1 MSTPPTIGIAGCG
14 AMGLPM
20 AENLSNAG
28 FDVWGYD
35 VRPTS
40 EFGSFQSRMI
50 ADPVAFTSKA
60 DILISVVRDIKQ
72 TDDLLFNDQGVMTR
86 SDHPKT
92 VVLSS
97 TLSPRYVVEIEKRLY
112 GKAAVIDAP
121 MSGAPYRAREGT
133 LTFMVGGDAAH
144 VDLLQSAFA
153 AMGDEVH
160 HMGPTGAGAATKVA
174 NNLCAAAG
182 VVAVRRALAASKA
195 YGIAQADML
204 AVMQSSS
211 GSTWYGDNL
220 DKIDWADEGYD
231 PTNTM
236 GILEKDVSSFIDAL
250 GGTDI
255 MTPGPFE
262 DAILDEIRRMEPLQK

>member
-1 MSTPPTIGIAGCG
+1 MNSPPLIGVAGCG

-20 AENLSNAG
+20 AENLLKAG

-35 VRPTS
+35 VRPPS
-40 EFGSFQSRMI
+40 EFGAFHSRMI
-50 ADPVAFTSKA
+50 IDPIAFTSKI

-72 TDDLLFNDQGVMTR
+72 TDDLLFDDQGVMTR
-86 SDHPKT
+86 ADHPKT

-97 TLSPRYVVEIEKRLY
+97 TLSPRYVVEVEKRLD
-112 GKAAVIDAP
+112 GQATVIDAP

-133 LTFMVGGDAAH
+133 LTFMVGGEKDH
-144 VDLLQSAFA
+144 VTSLQSAFD

-195 YGIAQADML
+195 YGIAQDDML
-204 AVMQSSS
+204 AVMRSSS

-236 GILEKDVSSFIDAL
+236 AILEKDVSSFVDAL
-250 GGTDI
+250 SGTDTL
-255 MTPGPFE
+255 TPGPFE
-262 DAILDEIRRMEPLQK
+262 EAVLDEIRRMEPLQK

>member
-1 MSTPPTIGIAGCG
+1 MSNPPLIGVAGCG

-20 AENLSNAG
+20 AENLLKAG

-35 VRPTS
+35 VRPPS
-40 EFGSFQSRMI
+40 EFGDFQPRMI
-50 ADPVAFTSKA
+50 ADPSAFTSKI

-72 TDDLLFNDQGVMTR
+72 TDDLLFDDQAIMTR
-86 SDHPKT
+86 TDHPKT

-97 TLSPRYVVEIEKRLY
+97 TLSPRYVVELAHRLD
-112 GKAAVIDAP
+112 GQATVIDAP

-133 LTFMVGGDAAH
+133 LTFMVGGDTPHVTSLQAAF
-144 VDLLQSAFA
+144 D

-160 HMGPTGAGAATKVA
+160 YMGPTGAGAATKVA

-204 AVMQSSS
+204 AVMRSSS

-220 DKIDWADEGYD
+220 DKIDWADEGYN
-231 PTNTM
+231 PANTM
-236 GILEKDVSSFIDAL
+236 GILEKDVSSFVDAL
-250 GGTDI
+250 GGTDT

>member
-1 MSTPPTIGIAGCG
+1 MSTALTIGVAGCG

-20 AENLSNAG
+20 AENLLKAG

-35 VRPTS
+35 VRPIS
-40 EFGSFQSRMI
+40 GFGDFQPRMI
-50 ADPVAFTSKA
+50 TDPISFASKM

-72 TDDLLFNDQGVMTR
+72 TNDLLFDDQGVMTHA
-86 SDHPKT
+86 DHPKT

-97 TLSPRYVVEIEKRLY
+97 TLSPRYVVEIANRLS
-112 GKAAVIDAP
+112 GQASVIDAP
-121 MSGAPYRAREGT
+121 MSGAPYRARQGT
-133 LTFMVGGDAAH
+133 LTFMVGGDGSH
-144 VDLLQSAFA
+144 VTSLQTTFD

-160 HMGPTGAGAATKVA
+160 HMGPTGAGAATKVS

-195 YGIAQADML
+195 YGIAQTDML
-204 AVMQSSS
+204 AVMRSSS

-236 GILEKDVSSFIDAL
+236 GILEKDVSSFVDAL
-250 GGTDI
+250 DGIDT
-255 MTPGPFE
+255 MTRGPFE
-262 DAILDEIRRMEPLQK
+262 DAILDEIRRMEPLEQ